1 MVPAGDFRTLVAL
14 RAKKGELAA
23 LGQLPKD
30 KAVQPLLSLDLE
42 PDSSVDNLLDRV
54 EDAVREV
61 WQLGRLVMLD
71 ATNMAAAPG
80 SGTAAVLERLADRL
94 AAPLEL
100 YQPEIVPFIPVADSE
115 ASSELLARI
124 TCLSERLGQGCAIRI
139 RTRETSPEALAPVL
153 GRLTIDPSSIDL
165 ILDAGYVAGLDQQLG
180 DAVLEAIDTAARH
193 GRFRSITVLSGS
205 VPKTLGLI
213 HEWEQPRFEEALWQ
227 TVRAGSA
234 NQARFGDY
242 GVVHP
247 VWAPGVYRS
256 KHISLKYTCGDHW
269 LYLRE
274 KILEPDAENSRA
286 RTVRLVSTRLVES
299 GSFSG
304 PDYSWGDHELSDA
317 AGGLGRGLG
326 ATSKPVAFATSH
338 HLAYLGDFQAA

>member
-23 LGQLPKD
+23 LDQLPRD
-30 KAVQPLLSLDLE
+30 RAVQPLLSLDHE

-54 EDAVREV
+54 EEAVRGV
-61 WQLGRLVMLD
+61 WELGRLVMLD

-80 SGTAAVLERLADRL
+80 WGTAAALERLADRL
-94 AAPLEL
+94 AAPFEL
-100 YQPEIVPFIPVADSE
+100 YQPEIVPFVPVADSK
-115 ASSELLARI
+115 ASGELLTRI
-124 TCLSERLGQGCAIRI
+124 SRLSERLGQGCALRI
-139 RTRETSPEALAPVL
+139 RAREASPEALAL
-153 GRLTIDPSSIDL
+153 LIDRLTIHPSGLDL
-165 ILDAGYVAGLDQQLG
+165 ILDAGYVAGLDQRLV
-180 DAVLEAIDTAARH
+180 DAVLEAMVGAARH

-205 VPKTLGLI
+205 VPKTLGLP
-213 HEWEQPRFEEALWQ
+213 HDWEQPRFEETLWQ
-227 TVRAGSA
+227 TVRAGGA
-234 NQARFGDY
+234 DRARFGDY

-247 VWAPGVYRS
+247 VWAPGVCRS
-256 KHISLKYTCGDHW
+256 KHISLKYTCSDHW

-304 PDYSWGDHELSDA
+304 PDYSWGDHELAEA